1 MSNSD
6 EPELPGLGS
15 PELPAA
21 RRRLESPELGAS
33 TRKPDRQRPI
43 TGRRKASVARYQDY
57 EEVPDSCDS
66 EGEAEEGEHRSRPI
80 TGRRKA
86 SVARYQDY
94 EEVPDSCDSEGEA
107 EEGEHAAEEDEHAV
121 EEHEHAVEEHEHAV
135 EEHEHAV
142 EEDEHAVEEDEHAA
156 EQENSTVKKTSEKK
170 TSGKKT
176 GANPRIRSSNLTDA
190 QWTVIVST
198 DQTQLACS
206 SADCLP
212 FYSVMHSPMAW
223 STPPKTTTRKSIA
236 WLH

>member
-1 MSNSD
+1 MPSPPGMSNSD

-21 RRRLESPELGAS
+21 RRRLGSPELPGLGSPELPAARRRLGSPELGAS
-33 TRKPDRQRPI
+33 TRKPDRPRPTV

-57 EEVPDSCDS
+57 EEVPDSYDS
-66 EGEAEEGEHRSRPI
+66 EGEAEEGEHTPRPI
-80 TGRRKA
+80 KGRRKA
-86 SVARYQDY
+86 SVARYQNYD
-94 EEVPDSCDSEGEA
+94 EGPDSCDSEGEA
-107 EEGEHAAEEDEHAV
+107 
-121 EEHEHAVEEHEHAV
+121 
-135 EEHEHAV
+135 

-156 EQENSTVKKTSEKK
+156 EEDEHAAEQESSTVKKTSEKK

-176 GANPRIRSSNLTDA
+176 GAKPRTRSSNLSDA

-212 FYSVMHSPMAW
+212 FYSVMPSPMAW
-223 STPPKTTTRKSIA
+223 STPPRTTTRKSVA

>member
-1 MSNSD
+1 MSSGDRSSPDLSWIDQDAN
-6 EPELPGLGS
+6 LGS
-15 PELPAA
+15 PDLPPV
-21 RRRLESPELGAS
+21 RRRLGSPELGAS
-33 TRKPDRQRPI
+33 TRKPDRPRPI

-66 EGEAEEGEHRSRPI
+66 ESDAEEGEHRPKPI

-94 EEVPDSCDSEGEA
+94 EEVPDSCDAEGEA
-107 EEGEHAAEEDEHAV
+107 KENEHAAEEDEHA
-121 EEHEHAVEEHEHAV
+121 A
-135 EEHEHAV
+135 
-142 EEDEHAVEEDEHAA
+142 EEDEHAAEEGENAVDEDEHAA
-156 EQENSTVKKTSEKK
+156 EQESSPVKKTSVKK

-176 GANPRIRSSNLTDA
+176 GAKSRTRSSNLTDA

-212 FYSVMHSPMAW
+212 FYSVMPSPMAW
-223 STPPKTTTRKSIA
+223 STPPRKTTTRSIA
-236 WLH
+236 WLR

>member
-6 EPELPGLGS
+6 EPELP
-15 PELPAA
+15 AA
-21 RRRLESPELGAS
+21 RRRLGSSGLGAS

-57 EEVPDSCDS
+57 EEVPDSCDA
-66 EGEAEEGEHRSRPI
+66 EGEAGEDEPELPAARRRLGSPELGASTRKPDRQRPI

-94 EEVPDSCDSEGEA
+94 EDVPDSCDSEGEA
-107 EEGEHAAEEDEHAV
+107 EEGEHAVD
-121 EEHEHAVEEHEHAV
+121 
-135 EEHEHAV
+135 
-142 EEDEHAVEEDEHAA
+142 EDEHAA
-156 EQENSTVKKTSEKK
+156 EQESSTVKKTSEKK

-176 GANPRIRSSNLTDA
+176 GAKPRTRSSNLTDA

-212 FYSVMHSPMAW
+212 FYSVMPSPMAW
-223 STPPKTTTRKSIA
+223 STPQRKTTTRSIA

>member
-1 MSNSD
+1 MPSPPGMSNSD

-21 RRRLESPELGAS
+21 RRRLGSPELGAS
-33 TRKPDRQRPI
+33 TRKPDRPRPI

-57 EEVPDSCDS
+57 EEVPDSYDS
-66 EGEAEEGEHRSRPI
+66 EGEAEEDEHTPRPI

-94 EEVPDSCDSEGEA
+94 EEVLDSCDSEGEA
-107 EEGEHAAEEDEHAV
+107 EEDEHAAEEDEHAP
-121 EEHEHAVEEHEHAV
+121 
-135 EEHEHAV
+135 
-142 EEDEHAVEEDEHAA
+142 EEDEHAA
-156 EQENSTVKKTSEKK
+156 DEESSTVKKTSVKK
-170 TSGKKT
+170 TSSKKT
-176 GANPRIRSSNLTDA
+176 GAKPRTRSSNLTDA

-198 DQTQLACS
+198 DETQLACS

-212 FYSVMHSPMAW
+212 FYSVMPSPMAW
-223 STPPKTTTRKSIA
+223 STPPRKTTTRSIA